1 MSSKSEDKSVV
12 VGPDN
17 VLPPQV
23 LSSQIND
30 TDLEVAEQTP
40 LNEDDDSMYNR
51 FSSRRKALFSFI
63 LALCGI
69 LAPLA
74 TTGCLTAVPDIA
86 RTFHTSGSIINVS
99 NGLYTGA
106 MGISA
111 FIWGVT
117 SSLSGRKVVLL
128 SSVTSFFFFSLG
140 CALSPN
146 LAAFFAFRTLSGF
159 SGTGLLVCGP
169 AVIGDLYKPVSPWLC
184 ICKIHFNLNHSRQR
198 EPRPWLGL

>member
-1 MSSKSEDKSVV
+1 MTGTPGNSIVVEDDKSR
-12 VGPDN
+12 PSQ
-17 VLPPQV
+17 L
-23 LSSQIND
+23 LSPIND
-30 TDLEVAEQTP
+30 TDVEVAEQRAF
-40 LNEDDDSMYNR
+40 DDGDDPIYYR
-51 FSSRRKALFSFI
+51 FTSRRKALFSFI

-69 LAPLA
+69 LAPIA
-74 TTGCLTAVPDIA
+74 TTGCLTAVPEIA
-86 RTFHTSGSIINVS
+86 ATFHTTGSIINVS

-128 SSVTSFFFFSLG
+128 SSVISFFFFSLG

-169 AVIGDLYKPVSPWLC
+169 AVIGDLYKPVS
-184 ICKIHFNLNHSRQR
+184 Q
-198 EPRPWLGL
+198 GLWKYEAS